1 MENNTLIIAE
11 IGQAHDGSL
20 GIAHSYIDAVA
31 EAGADAIKFQ
41 LHIAKE
47 ESTSSEEFRANFSF
61 QDKSRYEYWERMEFS
76 FDQWLE
82 LRNHAKE
89 KDLLFIVSPFSQKAV
104 DIIEEIEVD
113 YIKIG
118 SGEVFSPSL
127 IKRAIKTN
135 IPIIASTGMS
145 SLAEI
150 EDLANTLEKGAKD
163 NHSLLHC
170 TSEYPVKPENIG
182 FNVLEHMK
190 KTFNCPIGFSDHS
203 GNIASSIAAMVL
215 GAEIIEVHVT
225 FSKDIFGPDVSSSL
239 TLSELHTLVQSK
251 KFLEKSLNSQ
261 IDKSVLASS
270 LKEMRYIFQKK
281 IITKRNL
288 DQGDILKNEELV
300 FLKARGGIAETDLDI
315 ILGRELKI
323 DLKKGT
329 TLEMKHLK

>member
-20 GIAHSYIDAVA
+20 GVAHSYIDAVA
-31 EAGADAIKFQ
+31 ETGADAVKFQ

-47 ESTSSEEFRANFSF
+47 ESTSSEQFRANFSF

-89 KDLLFIVSPFSQKAV
+89 RDLLFIVSPFSEKAV
-104 DIIEEIEVD
+104 DIIEEIDSD

-127 IKRAIKTN
+127 IKRAMKTN

-145 SLAEI
+145 SFAEI
-150 EDLANTLEKGAKD
+150 NELENTLAKGGKE
-163 NHSLLHC
+163 NYSLLHC
-170 TSEYPVKPENIG
+170 TSEYPVQPDNIG
-182 FNVLEHMK
+182 FNVLLQMK
-190 KTFNCPIGFSDHS
+190 KQFECPIGFSDHS

-239 TLSELHTLVQSK
+239 TLSELNTLVQSK

-270 LKEMRYIFQKK
+270 LKDMRYIFQKK
-281 IITKRNL
+281 VITKRNL
-288 DQGDILKNEELV
+288 VQGDILKDEDLV
-300 FLKARGGIAETDLDI
+300 FLKAKGGIPEADLDI
-315 ILGRELKI
+315 ILGRELKT

-329 TLEMKHLK
+329 ILEMKHFK

>member
-20 GIAHSYIDAVA
+20 GVAHSYIDAVA
-31 EAGADAIKFQ
+31 ETGADAVKFQ

-47 ESTSSEEFRANFSF
+47 ESTSSEQFRANFSF

-89 KDLLFIVSPFSQKAV
+89 RDLLFIVSPFSEKAV
-104 DIIEEIEVD
+104 DIIEEIDSD

-127 IKRAIKTN
+127 IKRAMKTN

-145 SLAEI
+145 SFTEI
-150 EDLANTLEKGAKD
+150 NELENTLAKGGKE
-163 NHSLLHC
+163 NYSLLHC
-170 TSEYPVKPENIG
+170 TSEYPVQPDNIG
-182 FNVLEHMK
+182 FNVLLQMK
-190 KTFNCPIGFSDHS
+190 KQFECPIGFSDHS

-239 TLSELHTLVQSK
+239 TLSELNTLVQSK

-270 LKEMRYIFQKK
+270 LKDMRYIFQKK
-281 IITKRNL
+281 VITKRNL
-288 DQGDILKNEELV
+288 VQGDILKDEDLV
-300 FLKARGGIAETDLDI
+300 FLKAKGGIPEADLDI
-315 ILGRELKI
+315 ILGRELKT

-329 TLEMKHLK
+329 ILEMKHFK

>member
-20 GIAHSYIDAVA
+20 GVAHSYIDAVA
-31 EAGADAIKFQ
+31 ETGADAVKFQ

-47 ESTSSEEFRANFSF
+47 ESTSSEQFRANFSF

-89 KDLLFIVSPFSQKAV
+89 RDLLFIVSPFSEKAV
-104 DIIEEIEVD
+104 DIIEEIDVD

-127 IKRAIKTN
+127 IKRAMKTN

-145 SLAEI
+145 SFTEI
-150 EDLANTLEKGAKD
+150 NELENTLAKGGKE
-163 NHSLLHC
+163 NYSLLHC
-170 TSEYPVKPENIG
+170 TSEYPVQPDNIG
-182 FNVLEHMK
+182 FNVLLQMK
-190 KTFNCPIGFSDHS
+190 KQFECPIGFSDHS

-239 TLSELHTLVQSK
+239 TLSELNTLVQSK

-270 LKEMRYIFQKK
+270 LKDMRYIFQKK
-281 IITKRNL
+281 VITKRNL
-288 DQGDILKNEELV
+288 FQGDILNEEDLV
-300 FLKARGGIAETDLDI
+300 FLKAKGGIPETDLDI
-315 ILGRELKI
+315 ILGRELKT

-329 TLEMKHLK
+329 ILEMKHFK